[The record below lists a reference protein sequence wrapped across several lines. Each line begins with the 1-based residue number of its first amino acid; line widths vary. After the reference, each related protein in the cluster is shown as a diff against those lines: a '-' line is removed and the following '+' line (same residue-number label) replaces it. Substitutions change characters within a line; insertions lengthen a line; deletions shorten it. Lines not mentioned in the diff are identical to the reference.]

1 MQFLKCYKMLINKV
15 LQSLENFDNRILKYS
30 DSDTLMVCWIE
41 NFFKTIK
48 WSCGWKFKH
57 FVELSINLGKF
68 WLSVHQA
75 LINCFKMLVFLKTNG
90 LKSSLFNK
98 GQCITFINNL
108 NKKHFCWYSIFEA
121 KMKSSLKTLFTSLT
135 TSLRGR
141 QRLLGEMEIL
151 LALLIFWNNKL
162 VWTLVI
168 FIFRQKKSCQ
178 AWVHVP
184 SHSPA

>member
-1 MQFLKCYKMLINKV
+1 MLINKV

-68 WLSVHQA
+68 WLSVHHA
-75 LINCFKMLVFLKTNG
+75 LINCFKMLVFQKTNG

-98 GQCITFINNL
+98 GQCITFINDL
-108 NKKHFCWYSIFEA
+108 NRKKIYKSSETLLVFRFEA
-121 KMKSSLKTLFTSLT
+121 EMMSGLKTLFTFLT

-141 QRLLGEMEIL
+141 QRLLGEIEIL
-151 LALLIFWNNKL
+151 LALLIFWDNKL
-162 VWTLVI
+162 NWTLVI
-168 FIFRQKKSCQ
+168 ILPFLF
-178 AWVHVP
+178 
-184 SHSPA
+184 

>member
-1 MQFLKCYKMLINKV
+1 MCCCVVICRNVDKYLQFFKMLNKV

-68 WLSVHQA
+68 WLSVHHA

-98 GQCITFINNL
+98 GQCITFINDL
-108 NKKHFCWYSIFEA
+108 NRKKDINHQGPRLCWSSI
-121 KMKSSLKTLFTSLT
+121 
-135 TSLRGR
+135 LRLR
-141 QRLLGEMEIL
+141 WCPVWKLCLLSWPPHYG
-151 LALLIFWNNKL
+151 ADRGSWGK
-162 VWTLVI
+162 
-168 FIFRQKKSCQ
+168 
-178 AWVHVP
+178 
-184 SHSPA
+184 